1 MALIAFGV
9 SHSSSNLI
17 AVDRVAVGNVHR
29 HASHVK
35 LQRVATSLTVTINR
49 RGNSHKQ
56 HCRLTSYLKTVTS
69 TTGISQGRVPC
80 ATQGE
85 WVLLNFP
92 LHRQSTKGQYY
103 YCWKRLPRGRHATI
117 VHVCVETLPS
127 LQGQGR
133 FRQHTSYDPNTSIW
147 GQCEMAELNSTPV
160 LPYEDN
166 ISAVPVGEDATSG
179 HIDLVVAKVVAMLVL
194 GLASFA
200 LGALP
205 LKLAAAFR
213 PRGKG
218 VATDGGE
225 KKSSPRQLVVS
236 LLLCFGGGVL
246 LFTTF
251 LHLQPEVREGFVEL
265 QREGKIPDLGH
276 GINLAELVFCAGFF
290 FVYLVEELVH
300 AVMDRRSG
308 DTGGDEAVLH
318 RTMSLRR
325 CSRHHHEDQHNQG
338 TLIPRV
344 TLTGSNNN
352 NGGAGA
358 DGRKTL
364 STCSEETLDNIIS
377 SGGSTGSSILSAS
390 THGLFNNSSSLSTIL
405 VTDNGKHS
413 PLDAAVH
420 MTRGPLAKTHSHH
433 GHHHHHLP
441 HHDASMGKG
450 DNGGEETA
458 GSTVAKSLR
467 GLLAV
472 LALSF
477 HAVFEG
483 LAVGLETSASNVW
496 YLFAAIATHKLV
508 IAFCVGAEL
517 VSSRTKPAL
526 LLLYVAT
533 FAAVTPL
540 GVGVGLLLQEQ
551 EVELEEVHLRGGRVE
566 NHLGKTTPS
575 SPNRDSNLNLPV
587 LGSRAQHD
595 SRTSVLAVAL
605 QGMAGGTLMYVVFF
619 EVLQRERS
627 NTQSGVAQL
636 IAIVAGFAV
645 MFGLQIV
652 SEYFSSHYTV
662 L

>member
-1 MALIAFGV
+1 MRGSRERRL
-9 SHSSSNLI
+9 
-17 AVDRVAVGNVHR
+17 
-29 HASHVK
+29 
-35 LQRVATSLTVTINR
+35 LTHFPPWWCSET
-49 RGNSHKQ
+49 
-56 HCRLTSYLKTVTS
+56 TVVRS
-69 TTGISQGRVPC
+69 ER
-80 ATQGE
+80 
-85 WVLLNFP
+85 
-92 LHRQSTKGQYY
+92 
-103 YCWKRLPRGRHATI
+103 
-117 VHVCVETLPS
+117 
-127 LQGQGR
+127 
-133 FRQHTSYDPNTSIW
+133 
-147 GQCEMAELNSTPV
+147 EMAELNSTPV
-160 LPYEDN
+160 LTYEDN

-218 VATDGGE
+218 VSEDGGE

-338 TLIPRV
+338 TMIPRV

-420 MTRGPLAKTHSHH
+420 MTRGPLPKTRSHH

-441 HHDASMGKG
+441 HHDASTEKG
-450 DNGGEETA
+450 DNGEETA

-551 EVELEEVHLRGGRVE
+551 EV
-566 NHLGKTTPS
+566 
-575 SPNRDSNLNLPV
+575 
-587 LGSRAQHD
+587 
-595 SRTSVLAVAL
+595 
-605 QGMAGGTLMYVVFF
+605 
-619 EVLQRERS
+619 LQRERS

-652 SEYFSSHYTV
+652 RVNPSPGMRIKSRTCFNGQMVQDVTLV
-662 L
+662 LDWLAEDEEIGVRIPGHVY